1 MIDVLFS
8 CSHSKTSKEIYIFLN
23 MASIN
28 PYLTFSGNCEEA
40 FTFYRSVFGGEFTN
54 FQRFSDNPSEQKQSE
69 VEGKKIMHVALPIG
83 EGSIIM
89 GSDQPDAYGKPTTGN
104 NFSISITTESEEE
117 SNRIF
122 NKISA
127 GGKITM
133 PLEKTFWGAYFG
145 MLTDKFGIQ
154 WMVNYDYDLK

>member
-1 MIDVLFS
+1 
-8 CSHSKTSKEIYIFLN
+8 

-40 FTFYRSVFGGEFTN
+40 FTFYKSVFGGEFTN
-54 FQRFSDNPSEQKQSE
+54 FQRFGDAPSEPKPSAE
-69 VEGKKIMHVALPIG
+69 EGKKIMHVALPIG
-83 EGSIIM
+83 QGSIIM
-89 GSDQPDAYGKPTTGN
+89 GSDQPESYGKTIVGN
-104 NFSISITTESEEE
+104 NFSISIITESEEE
-117 SNRIF
+117 SNQIF
-122 NKISA
+122 NRLSA